1 MKRDNVN
8 YTLVGTVVLA
18 ALVTLLGS
26 LYVITGRRG
35 ATSDYTVHYR
45 NVTGLDAGKPVFY
58 EGFRIGQV
66 QSVEPERVNNET
78 RYKVSLAL
86 RRDWPIPDDSVAA
99 LASSGLLADV
109 SVSIREGKSA
119 NLLKAG
125 SEIKSQEGADVFAAL
140 NELAGEVTSLTRN
153 HIRPLIETLS
163 TRVDSISA
171 NIDTQTPLLL
181 GEAQT
186 LLTRLNAAATA
197 VNDVLGPENRQH
209 IGKTLSGIETVSTDL
224 KSTQQKLD
232 QLLVQLNE
240 TTAENRPQLRDAVR
254 DLSQVTAAIARRID
268 GISQRLDSSSRNF
281 DEFTREV
288 RKHPNRLL
296 FTPKADEVIVKE
308 E

>member
-8 YTLVGTVVLA
+8 YTLVGAVVLA
-18 ALVTLLGS
+18 ALLTLLGS

-35 ATSDYTVHYR
+35 ATSDYTVHYK

-109 SVSIREGKSA
+109 SVSIREGKSTK
-119 NLLKAG
+119 LLAAG

-140 NELAGEVTSLTRN
+140 NELAGEVTSLTKN

-186 LLTRLNAAATA
+186 LLTRLNTAASA
-197 VNDVLGPENRQH
+197 VNEVLGPENRQH

-224 KSTQQKLD
+224 KSTQVKLD

>member
-18 ALVTLLGS
+18 ALMLLLGS

-35 ATSDYTVHYR
+35 ATSDYTVHYK

-119 NLLKAG
+119 TLLKAG

-140 NELAGEVTSLTRN
+140 NELAGEVTSLTKN

-186 LLTRLNAAATA
+186 LLTKLNAAATA

>member
-1 MKRDNVN
+1 VKRDNVN
-8 YTLVGTVVLA
+8 YTLVGAVVLV
-18 ALVTLLGS
+18 ALLTLLGS

-109 SVSIREGKSA
+109 SVSIREGKST

-186 LLTRLNAAATA
+186 LLSKLNAAATA

-232 QLLVQLNE
+232 ELLVQLNE

>member
-8 YTLVGTVVLA
+8 YTLVGAVVLV
-18 ALVTLLGS
+18 ALLTLLGS

-109 SVSIREGKSA
+109 SVSIREGKST

-186 LLTRLNAAATA
+186 LLSKLNAAATA

-232 QLLVQLNE
+232 ELLVQLNE